1 MALDRRLLGWI
12 TGFAVLSGAWLAAQ
26 WPQPLLHPVL
36 GWLPAPVCTVLTA
49 LVCLRTARAAPDRR
63 AGRFW
68 RHMTLVMAVLLAA
81 ICSSAYDSLLGPG
94 APTQRS
100 SPLTLVLFLG
110 GVVVVVWALLR
121 LPMGPRSRRDRLT
134 FSLDMAVVLAAAMLV
149 TWFFAARAEVSL
161 TGVTGTSWT
170 LFGVLLMLFAA
181 MFALAKVALAG
192 AGALDGRALW
202 IMGGTLLA
210 GGLAGS
216 AAPLLESRP
225 YVNDCHISIPACCV
239 GLTLAAIRQRRA
251 FGGPATTATRRRRRP
266 FSLVPYA
273 AILAADAF
281 VLAGIGASP
290 RESRILVGGSVL
302 LTLLVVA
309 RQLVSLYDNSHL
321 LARVD
326 ASMLELRRHER
337 RFRSLVQHS
346 SDMSAICDAGF
357 HVTYASPSLLRFT
370 GERSAAA
377 ISLPDMVHPG
387 DREALS
393 RATASLATPG
403 STTTL
408 QLRLRQ
414 PDGTWRWFEVVTT
427 NLLHDPSV
435 RGVVANARDITES
448 RRYQDQLSYQAS
460 HDGLTGLANRALF
473 AARTAEAVA
482 ESRWDAV
489 QGGSLAGGAA
499 AGGTAVADGAAVA
512 GGAVAGGGAVADGA
526 TGGAAFASG
535 AVAGGPVVGGSAE
548 GGAGVAVAL
557 IDLDDFKA
565 INDRLGHAVGDALL
579 VEVAERLRA
588 TVGPDDV
595 VARLGGDE
603 FAVLLCGADR
613 NRSAAIAEAFI
624 DALAAPVRA
633 AGYELLVQASI
644 GVARHT
650 ADCAASDLL
659 RRADMAMYAAKEL
672 GKSRWVEYGPELDA
686 HAVEHAQLAA
696 ELSQALDRDELSV
709 VYQPIVGL
717 PGGEIRG
724 VEALVRWHHPTRGMV
739 SPATFIPVAERTGLI
754 VPIGAWVLGQACR
767 QAADWTALLGDAAPA
782 KISVNA
788 SARQLLEPAFVATV
802 ESTLRET
809 GLDPSR
815 LNIEITETAVFG
827 GGRALDTV
835 RALHALGAKIALDD
849 FGTGHSSLGL
859 LRTCPVD
866 VLKVDK
872 SFVDG
877 VTGTV
882 EQEAIATSIS
892 EIAQALR
899 LEAVA
904 EGVETPE
911 QAARLLELGYRLAQ
925 GFHFSRPRPPS
936 EIPALCA
943 PALAH
948 AEASAIT
955 GGMADRARFRTFE
968 GE

>member
-1 MALDRRLLGWI
+1 MALDRRLLRWI
-12 TGFAVLSGAWLAAQ
+12 TGFAVLSVAWLMAQ
-26 WPQPLLHPVL
+26 WPQPLLHPAL

-49 LVCLRTARAAPDRR
+49 VVCLRTTRAAPDRR

-68 RHMTLVMAVLLAA
+68 RHMTLVMAVIMAA
-81 ICSSAYDSLLGPG
+81 IWSSAYDSLLGPG

-110 GVVVVVWALLR
+110 AVVVVVWALLR
-121 LPMGPRSRRDRLT
+121 LPMGRRSRRDLLT

-149 TWFFAARAEVSL
+149 AWFFAARAEVSL

-192 AGALDGRALW
+192 AGALDRRSLW

-239 GLTLAAIRQRRA
+239 GLALAAIRQRRA
-251 FGGPATTATRRRRRP
+251 FGEPVATVTRRERRP

-290 RESRILVGGSVL
+290 RETRILVGGSVL

-326 ASMLELRRHER
+326 ASMLKLRRHER

-377 ISLPDMVHPG
+377 ISLRDMVHPG
-387 DREALS
+387 DREALG

-408 QLRLRQ
+408 QLRLRH

-427 NLLHDPSV
+427 NLVHDPSV

-460 HDGLTGLANRALF
+460 HDGLTGLANRSLF

-482 ESRWDAV
+482 ESRWGSGGAV
-489 QGGSLAGGAA
+489 VGGVTAGGVTAGGAGAGGVA
-499 AGGTAVADGAAVA
+499 AGGVAADGGVGGAGVGGPVA
-512 GGAVAGGGAVADGA
+512 GG
-526 TGGAAFASG
+526 SG
-535 AVAGGPVVGGSAE
+535 E
-548 GGAGVAVAL
+548 GGAEVAVAL

-588 TVGPDDV
+588 TVGAGDV

-603 FAVLLCGADR
+603 FAVLLIGADR
-613 NRSAAIAEAFI
+613 DRSAAIAEAFI

-696 ELSQALDRDELSV
+696 ELSQALDRDELTV

-717 PGGEIRG
+717 PGGEVRG
-724 VEALVRWHHPTRGMV
+724 VEALVRWHHPARGMV

-754 VPIGAWVLGQACR
+754 VPIGAWVLRQACR

-802 ESTLRET
+802 EATLRET

-835 RALHALGAKIALDD
+835 RGLHALGVKIALDD

-859 LRTCPVD
+859 LRSCPVD

-943 PALAH
+943 PPLAH
-948 AEASAIT
+948 AEASATT
-955 GGMADRARFRTFE
+955 GGMADRARFRTLG